1 MADIFLEIGID
12 EGKFKKA
19 VETIIPPAKKA
30 GERAGNDFSREFNNR
45 ASQGFS
51 RLVKTAVGAGAAIG
65 AALFT
70 RSRSRAAQVQE
81 DAVNK
86 LNSALFQT
94 GEFSKETSQGL
105 QDFASQIQRTTRFGD
120 EAILQQ
126 LAYAKS
132 LGVSTE
138 QSKELIQASVN
149 LSSALGISLESAN
162 RNLVKSFSGLAGELG
177 ELVPGIRGLTA
188 EQLKAGGA
196 VALVAKQFSKFAERD
211 VQTFS
216 GGVEQLGNNFGDLQ
230 EQLGFLAT
238 RNPSVIKSVGLLSQ
252 GIEALTGVIAANAET
267 FKFLINNVF
276 IGIIQAAQFVVDSIN
291 AVATAFVR
299 LQGFARD
306 TEAAASLGRLR
317 QELRDIIELNGE
329 FRNLDATARQ
339 VLIESTQQQIDL
351 LTQERDAQSQS
362 NQQRVD
368 GLEAVRAKIEEIT
381 NGLQTTLGQEGES
394 GIFNS
399 LGQSAEAAANQVNQ
413 ALVKVTEDIQRT
425 QQQVAGIAGA
435 LTSGISRSIQA
446 LGASLVTGENFFKS
460 FVGIALNALGDLLIS
475 FGTGAIAVG
484 ATAEAIRSSIIGLFG
499 GQAIVAG
506 VAAIAAGGA
515 LKAFAGSIG
524 GGSTSGPSF
533 VTPTATGDGGVIS
546 SPAAPFAETQEG
558 ERRADQFVQ
567 VVVQGD
573 ILDSEES
580 GTRILKLLTDNFK
593 TNNGALVQGRFA

>member
-19 VETIIPPAKKA
+19 VETIIPATKKA
-30 GERAGNDFSREFNNR
+30 GERAGNDFSREFSNR
-45 ASQGFS
+45 AGQGFS
-51 RLVKTAVGAGAAIG
+51 RLVKTAVATGAAIG

-70 RSRSRAAQVQE
+70 RASIRAAQVQE

-105 QDFASQIQRTTRFGD
+105 QDFAAQIQRTTRFGD

-149 LSSALGISLESAN
+149 LSSALGISLEAAN

-177 ELVPGIRGLTA
+177 ELVPGIRDLTA

-196 VALVAKQFSKFAERD
+196 VDLVARSFAGFAERD

-216 GGVEQLGNNFGDLQ
+216 GGVAQLGNNFGDLQ
-230 EQLGFLAT
+230 EQLGFLIT
-238 RNPSVIKSVGLLSQ
+238 RNPAVIQSVGFLSQ
-252 GIEALTGVIAANAET
+252 GIEALSGIIASNAET

-276 IGIIQAAQFVVDSIN
+276 IGVVQASQLVVDAIN
-291 AVATAFVR
+291 FVASAFVR

-317 QELRDIIELNGE
+317 QELRDIIELNGQ
-329 FRNLDATARQ
+329 FRNLDATSRQ

-351 LTQERDAQSQS
+351 LSQERDEQALS
-362 NQQRVD
+362 NQQRID
-368 GLEAVRAKIEEIT
+368 GLEAVRLKIEEIT
-381 NGLQTTLGQEGES
+381 NGLQTSLGQEGES
-394 GIFNS
+394 GIFDS
-399 LGQSAEAAANQVNQ
+399 LGQSATAAANQVGESL
-413 ALVKVTEDIQRT
+413 AKVSADTQRT

-524 GGSTSGPSF
+524 GGSSSGPTIAS
-533 VTPTATGDGGVIS
+533 PTGTADGGVIS
-546 SPAAPFAETQEG
+546 SPAAPFAETQEE